1 MAFGRLA
8 ILAIAGLAV
17 AMGEPASAGQPCA
30 AEVFLDQP
38 QGALA
43 ADRQVVFSLTVK
55 NPGKHPLRCT
65 LPTAQL
71 YDVLVLKEG
80 REIWRW
86 SRGMRFSA
94 VLTPFFLPAGGARTY
109 SVAWEPVEGF
119 LRDAGMK
126 PIQAGE
132 YEAVAVFKSRPEIRS
147 RPIAFHILP
156 P

>member
-17 AMGEPASAGQPCA
+17 AMGEPAFAGQPCA
-30 AEVFLDQP
+30 AEIVLDQP

-65 LPTAQL
+65 LPTAQV

-86 SRGMRFSA
+86 SRGMRFAA

-109 SVAWEPVEGF
+109 SANWDTVEGA
-119 LRDAGMK
+119 LRDATGN
-126 PIQAGE
+126 PVAAGE

-147 RPIAFHILP
+147 RPVAFRILP